1 VWHEKWTKGENY
13 DIVKASHDMP
23 CPRHR
28 LGLVLFECSTGKKY
42 KKIQIIYMGGVWLK
56 QIEEKRKKN
65 WL

>member
-1 VWHEKWTKGENY
+1 
-13 DIVKASHDMP
+13 MP

-65 WL
+65 